1 MEIPSIS
8 ELRVLLEQHNGPCIS
23 MFLPTHRAGIE
34 TQQGPL
40 RLRNHI
46 RAAENRLLLDH
57 LRTTQVEHLL
67 QPIQALLE
75 DEQFW
80 LHPGDGLALFRSPE
94 VFRTYWLPSS
104 FQEQVVVTDHFYLKP
119 LLPLLTKDERFSIL
133 ALSQHEVRL
142 LQAAHYSV
150 KKVDLPAAVPRS
162 LAEALKYDEPEN
174 ELQYRSSSS
183 GVTRGKGGR
192 RATVFH
198 GQGVGIDD
206 TRENLLRYFQQ
217 VDRGLHELLRD
228 ENAPLVLACVEFLF
242 PLYHEVNTYPHLLD
256 QGAPGNPDKLSAET
270 LRRQA
275 WAIMEPYLLLA
286 REQAAARYR
295 EYTETGRASHN
306 VREIMPAAFHGRVES
321 LFIAID
327 QEQWGTFHPATN
339 TLHVHRVARYHDD
352 DLLDIAATQ
361 TLLHSG
367 SVYAVGQAQVPGGGM
382 VAAVFRY

>member
-1 MEIPSIS
+1 MEIPSIG
-8 ELRVLLEQHNGPCIS
+8 ELRALSERHNGPCIS
-23 MFLPTHRAGIE
+23 MFLPTHRSGME
-34 TQQGPL
+34 THQDPL

-75 DEQFW
+75 DESFW
-80 LHPGDGLALFRSPE
+80 LHPGDGLALFRSPDT
-94 VFRTYWLPSS
+94 FRTYWLPSS
-104 FQEQVVVTDHFYLKP
+104 FKEQVVVTDHFYLKP
-119 LLPLLTKDERFSIL
+119 LLPFLSKDERFSIL
-133 ALSQHEVRL
+133 ALSQNEVRL
-142 LQAAHYSV
+142 LQATHYSV
-150 KKVDLPAAVPRS
+150 RKVDLPAVVPRG
-162 LAEALKYDEPEN
+162 LAEALTYDEPEN
-174 ELQYRSSSS
+174 ELQYHSSSS
-183 GVTRGKGGR
+183 GVRGKGGR
-192 RATVFH
+192 RATIFH
-198 GQGVGIDD
+198 GQGVGTDD
-206 TRENLLRYFQQ
+206 SRADLLRYFQR

-228 ENAPLVLACVEFLF
+228 EQAPLVLACVESLF
-242 PLYHEVNTYPHLLD
+242 PLYREVNTYPHLLD
-256 QGAPGNPDKLSAET
+256 QGVPGNPDKLSAET
-270 LRRQA
+270 LLRQA

-306 VREIMPAAFHGRVES
+306 VREIIAAAFHGQVES

-367 SVYAVGQAQVPGGGM
+367 SVYAVGQAQVPGGEL

>member
-1 MEIPSIS
+1 MEIPSIG
-8 ELRVLLEQHNGPCIS
+8 ELRALSERHNGPCIS
-23 MFLPTHRAGIE
+23 MFLPTHRSGME
-34 TQQGPL
+34 THQDPL

-75 DEQFW
+75 DESFW
-80 LHPGDGLALFRSPE
+80 LHPGDGLALFRSPDT
-94 VFRTYWLPSS
+94 FRTYWLPSS
-104 FQEQVVVTDHFYLKP
+104 FKEQVVVTDHFYLKP
-119 LLPLLTKDERFSIL
+119 LLPFLSKDERFSIL
-133 ALSQHEVRL
+133 ALSQNEVRL
-142 LQAAHYSV
+142 LQATHYSV
-150 KKVDLPAAVPRS
+150 RKVDLPAVVPRG
-162 LAEALKYDEPEN
+162 LAEALTYDEPEN
-174 ELQYRSSSS
+174 ELQYHSSSS
-183 GVTRGKGGR
+183 GVRGKGGR
-192 RATVFH
+192 RATIFH

-206 TRENLLRYFQQ
+206 SRADLLRYFQR

-228 ENAPLVLACVEFLF
+228 EQAPLVLACVESLF
-242 PLYHEVNTYPHLLD
+242 PLYREVNTYPRLLD

-306 VREIMPAAFHGRVES
+306 VREIIPAAFHGRVES

>member
-1 MEIPSIS
+1 MEIPSTS
-8 ELRVLLEQHNGPCIS
+8 EFRTLLEQHNGPCIS
-23 MFLPTHRAGIE
+23 MFLPTHRSGME
-34 TQQGPL
+34 TQQDQL

-75 DEQFW
+75 DELFW
-80 LHPGDGLALFRSPE
+80 LHPGDGLALFRSPDT
-94 VFRTYWLPSS
+94 FRTYWLPSS
-104 FQEQVVVTDHFYLKP
+104 FKEQVVVTDHFYLKP
-119 LLPLLTKDERFSIL
+119 LLPFLSKDERFSIL
-133 ALSQHEVRL
+133 ALSQNEVRL
-142 LQAAHYSV
+142 LQATHYSV
-150 KKVDLPAAVPRS
+150 RKVDLPAVVPRG
-162 LAEALKYDEPEN
+162 LAEALTYDEPEN
-174 ELQYRSSSS
+174 ELQYHSSSS
-183 GVTRGKGGR
+183 GVRGKGGR
-192 RATVFH
+192 RATIFH

-206 TRENLLRYFQQ
+206 SRADLLRYFQR

-228 ENAPLVLACVEFLF
+228 EQAPLVLACVESLF
-242 PLYHEVNTYPHLLD
+242 PLYREVNTYPHLLD
-256 QGAPGNPDKLSAET
+256 QGVPGNPDKLSAET
-270 LRRQA
+270 LLRQA

-306 VREIMPAAFHGRVES
+306 VREIIAAAFHGQVES

-367 SVYAVGQAQVPGGGM
+367 SVYAVGQAQVPGGEL

>member
-1 MEIPSIS
+1 MEIPSIG
-8 ELRVLLEQHNGPCIS
+8 ELRALSERHNGPCIS
-23 MFLPTHRAGIE
+23 MFLPTHRSGME
-34 TQQGPL
+34 THQDPL

-75 DEQFW
+75 DESFW
-80 LHPGDGLALFRSPE
+80 LHPGDGLALFRSPDT
-94 VFRTYWLPSS
+94 FRTYWLPSS
-104 FQEQVVVTDHFYLKP
+104 FKEQVVVTDHFYLKP
-119 LLPLLTKDERFSIL
+119 LLPFLSKDERFSIL
-133 ALSQHEVRL
+133 ALSQNEVRL
-142 LQAAHYSV
+142 LQATHYSV
-150 KKVDLPAAVPRS
+150 RKVDLPAVVPRG
-162 LAEALKYDEPEN
+162 LAEALTYDEPEN
-174 ELQYRSSSS
+174 ELQYHSSSS
-183 GVTRGKGGR
+183 GVRGKGGR
-192 RATVFH
+192 RATIFH

-206 TRENLLRYFQQ
+206 SRADLLRYFQR

-228 ENAPLVLACVEFLF
+228 EQAPLVLACVESLF
-242 PLYHEVNTYPHLLD
+242 PLYREVNTYPHLLD
-256 QGAPGNPDKLSAET
+256 QGVPGNPDKLSAET
-270 LRRQA
+270 LLRQA

-306 VREIMPAAFHGRVES
+306 VREIIAAAFHGQVES

-367 SVYAVGQAQVPGGGM
+367 SVYAVGQAQVPGGEL

>member
-1 MEIPSIS
+1 M
-8 ELRVLLEQHNGPCIS
+8 
-23 MFLPTHRAGIE
+23 E
-34 TQQGPL
+34 TQQDPL
-40 RLRNHI
+40 RLKNHI

-75 DEQFW
+75 DESFW
-80 LHPGDGLALFRSPE
+80 LHPGDGLALFRSPDT
-94 VFRTYWLPSS
+94 FRTYWLPSS

-119 LLPLLTKDERFSIL
+119 LLPFLTRDERFSIL
-133 ALSQHEVRL
+133 ALSQNEVRL
-142 LQAAHYSV
+142 LQATHYSV
-150 KKVDLPAAVPRS
+150 RKVDLPAVVPRS
-162 LAEALKYDEPEN
+162 LAEALTYDEPEN
-174 ELQYRSSSS
+174 ELQYHSSSS
-183 GVTRGKGGR
+183 GVLRGKSGR
-192 RATVFH
+192 RATIFH

-206 TRENLLRYFQQ
+206 TRENLLRYVQQ

-228 ENAPLVLACVEFLF
+228 EKAPLVLACVESLF
-242 PLYHEVNTYPHLLD
+242 PLYGEVNTYPHLLD
-256 QGAPGNPDKLSAET
+256 QGVPGNPDKLSAET
-270 LRRQA
+270 LLRQA

-295 EYTETGRASHN
+295 EYIETGRASNN
-306 VREIMPAAFHGRVES
+306 VREIIAAAFHGRVES

-367 SVYAVGQAQVPGGGM
+367 SVYAVGQAQVPGGEL

>member
-1 MEIPSIS
+1 MEIPSTS
-8 ELRVLLEQHNGPCIS
+8 ELRVLLERHNGPCIS
-23 MFLPTHRAGIE
+23 MFLPTHRD
-34 TQQGPL
+34 PL

-57 LRTTQVEHLL
+57 LRTIQVEHLL

-75 DEQFW
+75 DESFW
-80 LHPGDGLALFRSPE
+80 LHPGDGLALFRSPDT
-94 VFRTYWLPSS
+94 FRTYWLPSN
-104 FQEQVVVTDHFYLKP
+104 FKEQVVVTDHFYLKP
-119 LLPLLTKDERFSIL
+119 LLPFLTKDERFYIL
-133 ALSQHEVRL
+133 ALSQNEVRL
-142 LQAAHYSV
+142 LLATHDSV

-162 LAEALKYDEPEN
+162 LAEALKYDVPEN
-174 ELQYRSSSS
+174 EPHNQSGSS
-183 GVTRGKGGR
+183 GVSRGKGGR
-192 RATVFH
+192 RATIFH
-198 GQGVGIDD
+198 GQGVGINDA
-206 TRENLLRYFQQ
+206 RENLLRYFQQ

-228 ENAPLVLACVEFLF
+228 EKAPLVLACVEFLF
-242 PLYHEVNTYPHLLD
+242 PLYREANTYPHLLD
-256 QGAPGNPDKLSAET
+256 QGVPGNPDKLSAEA

-295 EYTETGRASHN
+295 QYAETERASHN
-306 VREIMPAAFHGRVES
+306 VREIIQAAFHGRVES

-339 TLHVHRVARYHDD
+339 ALHVHRVARYHDD

>member
-1 MEIPSIS
+1 MEIPSIG
-8 ELRVLLEQHNGPCIS
+8 ELRALSEQHNGPCIS
-23 MFLPTHRAGIE
+23 MFLPTHRSGME
-34 TQQGPL
+34 THQDPL

-57 LRTTQVEHLL
+57 LRTTQVEHVL

-75 DEQFW
+75 DESFW
-80 LHPGDGLALFRSPE
+80 LHPGDGLALFRSPDT
-94 VFRTYWLPSS
+94 FRTYWLPSS
-104 FQEQVVVTDHFYLKP
+104 FKEQVVVTDHFYLKP
-119 LLPLLTKDERFSIL
+119 LLPFLSKDERFSIL
-133 ALSQHEVRL
+133 ALSQNEVRL
-142 LQAAHYSV
+142 LQATHYSV
-150 KKVDLPAAVPRS
+150 RKVDLPAVVPRG
-162 LAEALKYDEPEN
+162 LAEALTYDEPEN
-174 ELQYRSSSS
+174 ELQYHSSSS
-183 GVTRGKGGR
+183 GVRGKGGR
-192 RATVFH
+192 RATIFH

-206 TRENLLRYFQQ
+206 SRADLLRYFQR

-228 ENAPLVLACVEFLF
+228 EQAPLVLACVESLF
-242 PLYHEVNTYPHLLD
+242 PLYREVNTYPHLLD
-256 QGAPGNPDKLSAET
+256 QGVPGNPDKLSAET
-270 LRRQA
+270 LLRQA

-306 VREIMPAAFHGRVES
+306 VREIIAAAFHGQVES

-367 SVYAVGQAQVPGGGM
+367 SVYAVGQAQVPGGEL